1 MSIAE
6 KLTTVAENVPKV
18 YKAGQKSEYDRFW
31 DSYLRSGT
39 NIYGAYMF
47 AGQGWDDNT
56 FRPNKNISVAATA
69 TGMFRQS
76 IIKNLKECLG
86 SYTLDLSGV
95 TKASACFGYMEVLTV
110 VPKIDLS
117 SLTTSTYLFQDDTK
131 LTTIE
136 EIRVSEATTFTSA
149 SSFAGCT
156 SLTHLIMT
164 GTLATNGLDLHWS
177 PLDKESLLSILGVL
191 QDKTSVG
198 GTWKVTLGTENL
210 AKLSDAEKAIATQKG
225 WTLV

>member
-1 MSIAE
+1 
-6 KLTTVAENVPKV
+6 
-18 YKAGQKSEYDRFW
+18 
-31 DSYLRSGT
+31 
-39 NIYGAYMF
+39 
-47 AGQGWDDNT
+47 
-56 FRPNKNISVAATA
+56 
-69 TGMFRQS
+69 
-76 IIKNLKECLG
+76 
-86 SYTLDLSGV
+86 
-95 TKASACFGYMEVLTV
+95 MEVLTV

-136 EIRVSEATTFTSA
+136 EIRVSEATTFTST

-177 PLDKESLLSILGVL
+177 PLDHESLMSIINVL
-191 QDKTSVG
+191 QTKTS
-198 GTWKVTLGTENL
+198 GTWTVALGSANL
-210 AKLSDAEKAIATQKG
+210 AKLTDAEKAIATQKG